1 MNDVQYKFI
10 GRKVISGMN
19 TDTKS
24 SSTNF
29 NQKLNISPYLIEQYS
44 ISSDQYCHQCQENDI
59 YFIFQR
65 IQFAKSESDIIAK
78 MKGTFVERQKKPK
91 KPKDD
96 EEAKKRRKAA
106 KEQARALAQQNNP
119 GGVSGGSECYLY

>member
-1 MNDVQYKFI
+1 
-10 GRKVISGMN
+10 
-19 TDTKS
+19 
-24 SSTNF
+24 
-29 NQKLNISPYLIEQYS
+29 
-44 ISSDQYCHQCQENDI
+44 
-59 YFIFQR
+59 
-65 IQFAKSESDIIAK
+65 

-119 GGVSGGSECYLY
+119 GGVSGGSECYLNFLFYVNCITIVLKLILVLQQMYPNNRLTRFCS

>member
-1 MNDVQYKFI
+1 MYNV
-10 GRKVISGMN
+10 
-19 TDTKS
+19 
-24 SSTNF
+24 F
-29 NQKLNISPYLIEQYS
+29 NRTIWY
-44 ISSDQYCHQCQENDI
+44 QCQENDV
-59 YFIFQR
+59 YFFFQR